1 MKSPLKAWR
10 SSLVIRITGTIVTLS
25 LVLIWL
31 LGSAL
36 FSQVS
41 SGIFD
46 EKLKLSILDAQSTAR
61 NTQIQLIYSN
71 YQEKAAFIS
80 VFDEILALPPNTYEG
95 TAK

>member
-1 MKSPLKAWR
+1 MKTPLKAWR
-10 SSLVIRITGTIVTLS
+10 SSLVFRITGTIVTLS

-61 NTQIQLIYSN
+61 NTQIQLIYS
-71 YQEKAAFIS
+71 K
-80 VFDEILALPPNTYEG
+80 
-95 TAK
+95 